1 MKKTL
6 IAMAVLAASGASFA
20 QATITGNVIAG
31 WKQSTSAA
39 GADASGLGFD
49 TAEFYLNASEDLG
62 GGLTAKAKLGLS
74 KVDRGNSGAGTASGA
89 ANNGLDSFATGGDTV
104 ISLGGG
110 FGTVAISQTRGADY
124 LTSSASSALGGV
136 GIGMDG
142 KVLSSRTV
150 RDALGYTLPTFV
162 TGLTLAVSYNEPTSI
177 NGIGAG
183 AAGSTAGL
191 STANRYIGYS
201 ARYNA
206 GPLKVDGAYFIYE
219 QTGTVTTTAT
229 NDNTAIRLSG
239 AYDLGMLSLGLGTQ
253 VNRQTDGTRTDMQ
266 FAVAV
271 PLGKTTLGANWV
283 QRKFD
288 GYTSAGSSPAQ
299 AQGSYSGY
307 GVSAQYDL
315 SKRTA
320 LIAKYGRWDTA
331 VVTAN
336 TSSETQLWVSHS
348 F

>member
-20 QATITGNVIAG
+20 QATITGNVTAG
-31 WKQSTSAA
+31 WKQSTNAA

-62 GGLTAKAKLGLS
+62 GGMTAKAKLGLA
-74 KVDRGNSGAGTASGA
+74 DTTRGTSGT
-89 ANNGLDSFATGGDTV
+89 GLTSTTLGGDTV

-110 FGTVAISQTRGADY
+110 FGTVAISQTKSADY

-142 KVLSSRTV
+142 KVLSARSV

-162 TGLTLAVSYNEPTSI
+162 TGLTLAVSYNEPTNI

-183 AAGSTAGL
+183 AAGSTAGFP
-191 STANRYIGYS
+191 TANRYIGYS

-266 FAVAV
+266 FAIAV